1 MRTLTQVLFAGLAL
15 LAVGCSNDGLD
26 SENKSNQLT
35 PVTVHVDG
43 FSVEQ
48 ESFARMTR
56 AVQSL
61 KDYDGV
67 NSITLAFYQ
76 GDTEAYKSTQTK
88 TESDFGEFSLSLPM
102 GTYTMVVVAYT
113 AKEGSP
119 FVLTSPTEAAYT
131 GDHAYETF
139 TYTQSVTI
147 STNDPIDLSATLS
160 RAIAELKVV
169 SSDGKTDNVT
179 NVRMTFSAGGKSFN
193 PSTGFAT
200 IDTGFANTVG
210 ISAATGA
217 KSTSLSVLFLTTDE
231 QTMDVTI
238 ETLDAD
244 GNTLFSETVNNVPF
258 KRNRVTKLTGDMYT
272 NSKLFGFF
280 KVDTDWLSEEEMNF

>member
-1 MRTLTQVLFAGLAL
+1 M
-15 LAVGCSNDGLD
+15 
-26 SENKSNQLT
+26 
-35 PVTVHVDG
+35 
-43 FSVEQ
+43 
-48 ESFARMTR
+48 
-56 AVQSL
+56 
-61 KDYDGV
+61 
-67 NSITLAFYQ
+67 
-76 GDTEAYKSTQTK
+76 
-88 TESDFGEFSLSLPM
+88 
-102 GTYTMVVVAYT
+102 
-113 AKEGSP
+113 
-119 FVLTSPTEAAYT
+119 
-131 GDHAYETF
+131 
-139 TYTQSVTI
+139 
-147 STNDPIDLSATLS
+147 
-160 RAIAELKVV
+160 V